1 MDSFGCGLELDTFFI
16 SDAVASC
23 SSDANSRQEINE
35 TPLTPSV
42 EKYSLRKLSSRS
54 GSGSEHMGSIPELEC
69 FRIDEDNIIPEE
81 DEYQDRLP
89 GSVDVNC
96 SFQQQSGRKALQD
109 ITGLCQNNGNS
120 PSLSARCMDTGNI
133 DLSGESF
140 SSELKNHSNM
150 RKDHGNMK
158 PKDSHPTSV
167 KREGKVTRSLHGR
180 LGTAE
185 KRNSRNLRHRSE
197 ANVDRQ
203 LKPSNIV
210 ANMTSFIPLVKQK
223 SQPTTACGKCSF

>member
-1 MDSFGCGLELDTFFI
+1 MDSFGCGLDLDTFFI

-23 SSDANSRQEINE
+23 SSDAKSRQEINE

-42 EKYSLRKLSSRS
+42 EKYSIRKLSSRS
-54 GSGSEHMGSIPELEC
+54 GSGSGHMGSIPELEC
-69 FRIDEDNIIPEE
+69 FRIDEDNSIPEE

-96 SFQQQSGRKALQD
+96 SYQQPSGRKALQD

-120 PSLSARCMDTGNI
+120 PSLSARRMDAGNI
-133 DLSGESF
+133 DSSAESF
-140 SSELKNHSNM
+140 SSELRHHSNI
-150 RKDHGNMK
+150 RKDHDNFK

-167 KREGKVTRSLHGR
+167 KREWKVSRSLQGR

-185 KRNSRNLRHRSE
+185 KLNSRNVRHRSE

-203 LKPSNIV
+203 SKPSNIV
-210 ANMTSFIPLVKQK
+210 TNVTSFIPLVKQK
-223 SQPTTACGKCSF
+223 MQPTCGKSSF